1 MRRTFI
7 CYAHN
12 PPDREVAH
20 WLYDDLARAGHF
32 PWLDEKDLLPG
43 EDWASRVVAEIRECK
58 LFLALFS
65 RHSLN
70 RRGFVQKELRVALD
84 VLDQVPVDER
94 FLIPVR
100 LDACEPRDEKLRRLH
115 RLDLFPDYAAGLE
128 RLLRSLEEGR
138 RRPGRL
144 WIDVGVLVPEDV
156 ASWPD
161 ETLFRYIEE
170 VLVPEARERAQR
182 DYEGVPMEESAQ
194 AIRARTEE
202 KLRDVARTF
211 GFAERLETW
220 LERAGGA
227 TRGGPA
233 RF

>member
-7 CYAHN
+7 SYAHD
-12 PPDREVAH
+12 PPDREVALR
-20 WLYDDLARAGHF
+20 LYDDLARAGHF

-43 EDWASRVVAEIRECK
+43 EDWPRRVEKEIRECK
-58 LFLALFS
+58 LFLALLS
-65 RHSLN
+65 QDSLS
-70 RRGFVQKELRVALD
+70 RRGFAQKELRVALD

-100 LDACEPRDEKLRRLH
+100 LDACEPRDETLRRLH

-144 WIDVGVLVPEDV
+144 WIDVGVVVPEDV

-161 ETLFRYIEE
+161 ERLFRYIEE
-170 VLVPEARERAQR
+170 VLAPEARLRAQR
-182 DYEGVPMEESAQ
+182 DYEDVPMEESAQ

-202 KLRDVARTF
+202 KLRDVARKF

-220 LERAGGA
+220 LEPRRS
-227 TRGGPA
+227 T
-233 RF
+233 